1 MASDD
6 PVDPRFKELLD
17 QFERHIRNDADLE
30 HLKAIRRQIRTAL
43 PMSVRRYLPAYL
55 LQEAAGA
62 GVPRAAGAPRVADAP
77 PAAGGPD
84 RPAAADRT
92 PARPSARAGGPDRGD
107 RPAKGEPAPAA
118 SAAAAAPAPAREARS
133 RDAGPPREAGAAP
146 QADGE
151 MARLFV
157 SVGRSRRISRQM
169 LTDLFVAKL
178 ELPHDRIGEVKI
190 LDNFSFIEVP
200 SGIAQAAI
208 DKISGETLNGRRVNV
223 DFARSKKT

>member
-6 PVDPRFKELLD
+6 PVDPRFKDLLD

-55 LQEAAGA
+55 LQEAVGA
-62 GVPRAAGAPRVADAP
+62 GVPRAADAP
-77 PAAGGPD
+77 GAAGGRD
-84 RPAAADRT
+84 RPATADRT
-92 PARPSARAGGPDRGD
+92 PQRPSARAGRPD
-107 RPAKGEPAPAA
+107 RPAKGDSAP
-118 SAAAAAPAPAREARS
+118 AAAAAPAPAR
-133 RDAGPPREAGAAP
+133 DAGARDSGARDSGAAP
-146 QADGE
+146 EADGD

-178 ELPHDRIGEVKI
+178 ELPHDHVGEVKI

-200 SGIAQAAI
+200 SEIAQSAI

-223 DFARSKKT
+223 DYARSKKS

>member
-1 MASDD
+1 MASDA
-6 PVDPRFKELLD
+6 PVDPRFKDLLD

-55 LQEAAGA
+55 LQEAVGA
-62 GVPRAAGAPRVADAP
+62 GVPRAADAPR
-77 PAAGGPD
+77 AAGGRD

-92 PARPSARAGGPDRGD
+92 PPRPSVRAGRPDRPVKGD
-107 RPAKGEPAPAA
+107 SAP
-118 SAAAAAPAPAREARS
+118 AAAPAPARDAGA
-133 RDAGPPREAGAAP
+133 RDAGTRDSGAAP
-146 QADGE
+146 EADGD

-178 ELPHDRIGEVKI
+178 ELPHDHVGEVKI

-200 SGIAQAAI
+200 SEIAQSAI

-223 DFARSKKT
+223 DYARSKKT